1 MSKLLASV
9 DQKTQLAGTNRLE
22 LLMFTLDSS
31 QTYAINVFKVQE
43 VIRCPN
49 LTQVPHAHSVVRGI
63 ANLRG
68 RTIPIIDLGMAIG
81 KRPLENPQDHTV
93 IVSEYNRS
101 VQGFLVGGMDR
112 IINMNWEQILPPPSG
127 LSSNAYLTAVTE
139 IDGRLVQIVDVEKV
153 LVEVMPRDDN
163 VSDEVLADVDREQT
177 EGLHVLVADDS
188 YVARRQI
195 QGALKS
201 MGIRC
206 TLATNGRAALDQ
218 LTQWADENPNLSNEL
233 LMVISDVEMPDMDG
247 YSLTRAIRADPR
259 LQPLHV
265 VLHTSMSGDFNKQM
279 IEGVGADNFIPKF
292 QPDHL
297 AKAVLDRV
305 EEFRKGVP
313 AA

>member
-9 DQKTQLAGTNRLE
+9 DLKTQLAGTNRLE
-22 LLMFTLDSS
+22 LLMFTLDSN

-68 RTIPIIDLGMAIG
+68 RTIPVIDLAMAIG

-101 VQGFLVGGMDR
+101 IQGFLVGGMDR
-112 IINMNWEQILPPPSG
+112 IVNMNWEQILPPPSG

-139 IDGRLVQIVDVEKV
+139 VDGRLVQIVDVEKV

-163 VSDEVLADVDREQT
+163 VSDELLADVDRDQT

-188 YVARRQI
+188 FVARLQGVQRALNESQHDYDLVFYHVIDIVTGHFKRNRRPKSRCCQRQ
-195 QGALKS
+195 
-201 MGIRC
+201 
-206 TLATNGRAALDQ
+206 TPPTNRHSSRRASPCQ
-218 LTQWADENPNLSNEL
+218 
-233 LMVISDVEMPDMDG
+233 
-247 YSLTRAIRADPR
+247 R
-259 LQPLHV
+259 
-265 VLHTSMSGDFNKQM
+265 
-279 IEGVGADNFIPKF
+279 
-292 QPDHL
+292 
-297 AKAVLDRV
+297 
-305 EEFRKGVP
+305 
-313 AA
+313 